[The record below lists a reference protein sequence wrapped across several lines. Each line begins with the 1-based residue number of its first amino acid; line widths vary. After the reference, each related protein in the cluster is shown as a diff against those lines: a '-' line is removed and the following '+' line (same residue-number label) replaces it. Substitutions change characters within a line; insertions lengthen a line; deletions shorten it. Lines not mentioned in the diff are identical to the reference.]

1 MEGEETSPVIKTGI
15 AAKRLKVL
23 FPQGVQPSDRL
34 LSALST
40 ALATDTANGAAA
52 SSPPQKKIISAT
64 LQAIVLPSPLK
75 VTDDAFLGGSERD
88 ILAEVAVPLKILV
101 DLEVRFHFLLLIR
114 VNYQVILLHRY

>member
-40 ALATDTANGAAA
+40 ALATDTANGAA
-52 SSPPQKKIISAT
+52 SSPPQKKVISAT

-75 VTDDAFLGGSERD
+75 VTDDTFLGGSERD

-101 DLEVRFHFLLLIR
+101 DLEVRFHFLLLIH
-114 VNYQVILLHRY
+114 VN